1 MVKLIRKAIIKIAPG
16 SIKET
21 KQFHKNN
28 KPIKIVMELIELL
41 NKECLT
47 IRDTKL

>member
-1 MVKLIRKAIIKIAPG
+1 MAKLIRKAIIKIAQD

-28 KPIKIVMELIELL
+28 RPIKIVME
-41 NKECLT
+41 
-47 IRDTKL
+47 